1 MRKATESKKE
11 KIINFCKENKD
22 ALGEFIA
29 ILVFGFVS
37 IALLMLNLYT
47 LFGIQIVLCIV
58 LFNGLMAQFYA
69 QRAYCEIKE
78 LKEQEKNK

>member
-22 ALGEFIA
+22 TLGEFID
-29 ILVFGFVS
+29 ILVFGFVF
-37 IALLMLNLYT
+37 IALSMWDLYT
-47 LFGIQIVLCIV
+47 LYSIKIMLCII

-78 LKEQEKNK
+78 LKEHEKNK

>member
-1 MRKATESKKE
+1 MRKTTESKKE

-29 ILVFGFVS
+29 ILVFCFIS
-37 IALLMLNLYT
+37 IAFLMLSLDNPH
-47 LFGIQIVLCIV
+47 GIQIMLCII
-58 LFNGLMAQFYA
+58 LFNVLMAQFYA
-69 QRAYCEIKE
+69 QRAYCEIKK

>member
-11 KIINFCKENKD
+11 KIVNFYKENKD
-22 ALGEFIA
+22 TLDEFIA
-29 ILVFGFVS
+29 IFVFGFVS
-37 IALLMLNLYT
+37 IALLMWNLYT